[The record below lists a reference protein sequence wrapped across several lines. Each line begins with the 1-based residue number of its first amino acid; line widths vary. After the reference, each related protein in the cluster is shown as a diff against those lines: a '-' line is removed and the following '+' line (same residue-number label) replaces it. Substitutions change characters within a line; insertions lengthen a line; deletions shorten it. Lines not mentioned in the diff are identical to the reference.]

1 LVSAGNTNA
10 VGRGI
15 TLAGNDI
22 TSGALKGTR
31 EGLYANAI
39 ITNQSGGLIR
49 GQSDSAIVV
58 SARPAATP

>member
-1 LVSAGNTNA
+1 